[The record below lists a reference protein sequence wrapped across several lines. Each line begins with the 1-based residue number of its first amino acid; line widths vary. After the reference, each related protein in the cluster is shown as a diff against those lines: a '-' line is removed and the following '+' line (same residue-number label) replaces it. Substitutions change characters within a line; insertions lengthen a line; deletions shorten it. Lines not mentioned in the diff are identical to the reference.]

1 MRRALL
7 LAAALWLAAL
17 FGAASPGDV
26 PWPVNGGVDNI
37 RHSSL
42 AQITRENVA
51 RLQVAWTYDSHDAFT
66 ASEMQ
71 SNPIV
76 VDGVLYAT
84 TPTMK
89 VVAIDAATGAE
100 LWKFDPSG
108 GAASMARARHRG
120 VTVDKDRVFVTYR
133 SFLYALDRKTG
144 RPILTF
150 GATGRIDLREGLDQP
165 VQGLSVSAST
175 PGSIFEDTIIV
186 GTAVPE
192 TLPGSPGHIRAFDV
206 NTGKVRWI
214 FHTIPKP
221 GEMGYETWPP
231 EAYKL
236 AGGANAWA
244 GVTVDTKNGLVF
256 AATGSASF
264 DFYGVTRHGDNLF
277 ADCVLALD
285 ARTGKYV
292 WHFQG
297 IHHDVWDYDFP
308 AAPSLVTV
316 RRDGRAV
323 DAVAQTTKYGYVYV
337 LDRRTGAPL
346 FPIEMRKVPASTI
359 DGEQLATEQP
369 YPTLPVP
376 FARQGLTE
384 AMLTTRTREAHA
396 DVLARFTKYS
406 KGFLAPPSLEGTIV
420 FPGFDGGAEW
430 GGAAFDPDTAL
441 FYVNS
446 NEMPWIIKLI
456 PNNDTALYNSKCATC
471 HREDRKGGATA
482 PSLIDVGTRLSRD
495 EIATIIRQ
503 GTGRMPGFPDMGGRN
518 INDVVDFLHHGQ
530 GQSERPG
537 GRERSEPPQVP
548 QRRRVD
554 LSRSRRL
561 SRDHAAVGHAERA
574 RPEFRAN
581 ALEDSV
587 RRVPRSR
594 GEGPQEHRQRQLRRP
609 GRDRGRRALHRR
621 HEFRQEVSRLRQAH
635 RQAPVGG
642 DASGRGQRHA
652 GRVPTRRTRIRRH
665 RLRRRQERRAVRQ
678 RHRRVRAAE
687 VASRLLDLD
696 DDELDGLVG
705 VVDVLVHDAGRHRR
719 LPVRLARFKMR
730 DGRFAGGGDGLQVA
744 ADDRDD

>member
-518 INDVVDFLHHGQ
+518 INDVVDFLITGKDKASDPAVASDPSRLKYRSDGESIFLDPDGYPAITPPWGTLNALDLNSGQ
-530 GQSERPG
+530 MRWKTPFGEFPDLAAKGLRNTGSDNYGGPVVTAGGVLFIGATNFDRKFHAYDKLTGKLLWEATLPAAGNATPAVYQLA
-537 GRERSEPPQVP
+537 GREY
-548 QRRRVD
+548 
-554 LSRSRRL
+554 
-561 SRDHAAVGHAERA
+561 
-574 RPEFRAN
+574 
-581 ALEDSV
+581 
-587 RRVPRSR
+587 
-594 GEGPQEHRQRQLRRP
+594 
-609 GRDRGRRALHRR
+609 
-621 HEFRQEVSRLRQAH
+621 
-635 RQAPVGG
+635 
-642 DASGRGQRHA
+642 
-652 GRVPTRRTRIRRH
+652 
-665 RLRRRQERRAVRQ
+665 
-678 RHRRVRAAE
+678 
-687 VASRLLDLD
+687 
-696 DDELDGLVG
+696 
-705 VVDVLVHDAGRHRR
+705 VVIVC
-719 LPVRLARFKMR
+719 
-730 DGRFAGGGDGLQVA
+730 GGGKNGAPSGSAIVA
-744 ADDRDD
+744 FALPR